1 LPQHSG
7 RGGRS
12 SGRQR
17 RKRHKAPATE
27 QSTTMRLAVTLASN
41 AALPKP
47 GATTPCV
54 PAAPARSTSGA
65 AAGRRGL
72 SSVAVVTVWNL
83 LNRSAIIPAQAVGSP
98 VMGHKNG
105 HRWSQIFN
113 KHDPVILPS
122 TMEKSLGRFTSLL
135 ESALNPFV

>member
-1 LPQHSG
+1 LPQHNG

-12 SGRQR
+12 SGRRR

-65 AAGRRGL
+65 AAGTEFCGCGYSL
-72 SSVAVVTVWNL
+72 ESPKPKCDNSCASGWVA
-83 LNRSAIIPAQAVGSP
+83 R
-98 VMGHKNG
+98 NG
-105 HRWSQIFN
+105 PQKWSQMVTDFQ